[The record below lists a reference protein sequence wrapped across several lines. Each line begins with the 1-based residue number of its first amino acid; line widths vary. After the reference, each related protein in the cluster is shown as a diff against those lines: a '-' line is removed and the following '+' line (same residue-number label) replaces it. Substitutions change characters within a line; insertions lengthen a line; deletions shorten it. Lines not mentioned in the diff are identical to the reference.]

1 MHHQTTTFCSIV
13 LALALLTPLTGCF
26 QASPVRQYT
35 LITESLPQASVRKS
49 EPVTIL
55 IGPVKLASYLD
66 QPRIVRRHGPTRID
80 SRTGHQWAGNLT
92 EMIRNKLI
100 AEMEGLLQPSP
111 VFPFPGT
118 APFTEGRRVAIDILR
133 FEGTDDKIAIIETR
147 WTLYNLGD
155 RSIIKTRSSLFQV
168 PLADDS
174 YEALT
179 TSLSEGLSRLGQ
191 EIAAS
196 ILASQGE

>member
-1 MHHQTTTFCSIV
+1 MHHRTITFCSIV
-13 LALALLTPLTGCF
+13 LTLALLTPLAGCY

-100 AEMEGLLQPSP
+100 VEMEGLLQPSP
-111 VFPFPGT
+111 VFAFPDT
-118 APFTEGRRVAIDILR
+118 TVFTEGRRVAIDILR
-133 FEGTDDKIAIIETR
+133 FEGTDDKIAIIDTR
-147 WTLYNLGD
+147 WTLYDLGD
-155 RSIIKTRSSLFQV
+155 RSIIKTRSSLLQV

-191 EIAAS
+191 EIAAA